1 MSQSSQPLGNQLIAE
16 VDLSIYNV
24 ETKELAELNMKT
36 SIGKWGNSPA
46 IRIPNALM
54 REAQLSNKQQVNIL
68 VSRGR
73 IIIEPLRDPEYSL
86 DELVSQIS
94 AANLHD
100 EVDFGEPVGKEIF

>member
-1 MSQSSQPLGNQLIAE
+1 M
-16 VDLSIYNV
+16 SIYNV
-24 ETKELAELNMKT
+24 ETMDLVEFKLKT

-54 REAQLSNKQQVNIL
+54 REAQLNTKQQVNIS

-86 DELVSQIS
+86 DELLSQITP
-94 AANLHD
+94 ANRHD
-100 EVDFGEPVGKEIF
+100 EVDFGDAVGKEIF

>member
-1 MSQSSQPLGNQLIAE
+1 MIAE
-16 VDLSIYNV
+16 DDLSIYNV
-24 ETKELAELNMKT
+24 ETSEFAELNMKT

-54 REAQLSNKQQVNIL
+54 REAQLNTKQQVNIS

-86 DELVSQIS
+86 EELISQITPT
-94 AANLHD
+94 NRHD
-100 EVDFGEPVGKEIF
+100 EVDLGDAVGKEIF

>member
-1 MSQSSQPLGNQLIAE
+1 M
-16 VDLSIYNV
+16 SIYNV
-24 ETKELAELNMKT
+24 ETMDLVEFKLKT

-54 REAQLSNKQQVNIL
+54 REAQLNTKQQVNIS

-86 DELVSQIS
+86 DELLSQITP
-94 AANLHD
+94 ANRHD
-100 EVDFGEPVGKEIF
+100 EVDFGYAVGKEIF